1 MNEMKLRLDELLMEM
16 YIPEERKNLNFT
28 SNIRWLLRNLGI
40 QNSDSEGYEEALDLL
55 RTLTKKM
62 RC

>member
-16 YIPEERKNLNFT
+16 YIPNERKDLNFT
-28 SNIRWLLRNLGI
+28 SNIRWLLGNLGI
-40 QNSDSEGYEEALDLL
+40 YNSDSEGYDEALDLL
-55 RTLTKKM
+55 RTLTRKM

>member
-16 YIPEERKNLNFT
+16 YIPDERKNLNFT

-40 QNSDSEGYEEALDLL
+40 YNSDSEGYDEALDLL

>member
-16 YIPEERKNLNFT
+16 YIPNERKDLNFT

-40 QNSDSEGYEEALDLL
+40 YNSDSTGYDEALDLL

-62 RC
+62 RR